1 MIKKEFRVLA
11 VFLVLL
17 LCFAA
22 CDDGVGSESGGVT
35 ALEDATSVLV
45 STPDSSAQS
54 SEKQIEYH
62 FTDSRP
68 IGDVKVLNF
77 AFGQD
82 LWPDYSAYP
91 VLTLRVISKRPLNLE
106 DFSLTMPIQTGYTA
120 SVEELPLQRE
130 PEADEGSGGEYPF
143 PYYLYQIY
151 EGTDWKSLA
160 ELARLAEETEDAMKA
175 REYQT
180 AYQNEMNRLYPAFQ
194 KLTERELP
202 AFSLYEI
209 RIRIPSSYEG
219 NEIFNEECSRI
230 ELHLDDFDTVL
241 EGKSFRIHKEPLPF
255 KPLMDANG
263 SPEGVKQ
270 RYFGST
276 TGERSYPWNDGYIQ
290 LPYLMWIEALEN
302 TVLTDLSLYQSSVE
316 IDELQVKLF
325 SEDSGSA
332 KDFFW
337 DGKSPLKVKAGE
349 SVLISARLHDPDAG
363 TRLTETAEGVTASSS
378 YGYSARVYAILQY
391 QCDGREGSAL
401 VEENLSRV
409 PDPWEAYAI
418 WFDGIDVSSYYL
430 DYYYPILDEWVTPST
445 EVGS

>member
-1 MIKKEFRVLA
+1 MKGIKALFLA
-11 VFLVLL
+11 LVLL
-17 LCFAA
+17 LCFTA
-22 CDDGVGSESGGVT
+22 CDRGGIAESGSDPVGGES
-35 ALEDATSVLV
+35 AV
-45 STPDSSAQS
+45 STEAGESAA
-54 SEKQIEYH
+54 SELPEKNCEYR
-62 FTDSRP
+62 FTDWPAS
-68 IGDVKVLNF
+68 GDVKVLDL

-82 LWPDYSAYP
+82 LWPDYSGYP
-91 VLTLRVISKRPLNLE
+91 ILTLRVISKRPLNLE
-106 DFSLTMPIQTGYTA
+106 EFSLSMPIQTGYTA

-241 EGKSFRIHKEPLPF
+241 EGKSFRIHKEPLPY
-255 KPLMDANG
+255 KPLLDANG
-263 SPEGVKQ
+263 NPEGVKQ
-270 RYFGST
+270 RFFGST
-276 TGERSYPWNDGYIQ
+276 IGVQSYPWNDGYIQ

-332 KDFFW
+332 KDFLW

-401 VEENLSRV
+401 VEENLSRI
-409 PDPWEAYAI
+409 PDPWEAYAV

-430 DYYYPILDEWVTPST
+430 DYYYPILDEWASPST